1 MQTQTDVVVVGGGLA
16 GLTAACYLARAGKQV
31 TLIEQAK
38 TLGGRATSHAYDNF
52 IFNRGI
58 HALYSGG
65 AASEVLAELGV
76 SFSGNS
82 PKNIWLLQNGKL
94 YPSPGTPLALLTSQL
109 FGFADKLELVKVLG
123 SFPNLNAHEL
133 RNTSVKAWLE
143 SKVKRQ
149 KVRAF
154 LSSLATTFVYTTA
167 LDLVSAEVF
176 IDKLQRSLK
185 HPVIY
190 LDGGWHTLVEG
201 LRGVAEKY
209 GVMIQTAQGVEA
221 VEYQAEAAR
230 GVRLHDGTRINANA
244 VILATRSR
252 DATKLVD
259 HPALQTIV
267 RELIPVQVACLDVA
281 LRHLPQPKY
290 GIVQDGERPL
300 FMSTQSLASKVAPEG
315 GALVYTFKQLDPR
328 TATDPNDNER
338 DLESLLD
345 AAQPLW
351 RDVLVKRQCLP
362 RIEAV
367 GALPSAKAGG
377 FSGRP
382 TVNVPGFN
390 NLYLAGD
397 WVGPRGFL
405 CDASFSSA
413 KQAAKA
419 IVNQTQEHAS
429 ITRSLDANVS
439 V

>member
-38 TLGGRATSHAYDNF
+38 TLGGRATSHAYDRF

-65 AASEVLAELGV
+65 TASEVLAELGV
-76 SFSGNS
+76 TFSGNS
-82 PKNIWLLQNGKL
+82 PKNVWLLQKGKL
-94 YPSPGTPLALLTSQL
+94 HLSPGTPFVLLTSQL

-123 SFPNLNAHEL
+123 GLPKLNAHAL
-133 RNTSVKAWLE
+133 RDTSVKEWLE
-143 SKVKRQ
+143 SKTKRQ

-167 LDLVSAEVF
+167 LDLVSVEVF

-201 LRGVAEKY
+201 LRGVAEKD
-209 GVMIQTAQGVEA
+209 GVMIQTGKGVEA
-221 VEYQAEAAR
+221 VEYQGEAGR

-244 VILATRSR
+244 VILATRPR
-252 DATKLVD
+252 DAAKLLD
-259 HPALQTIV
+259 HPALQSVV

-300 FMSTQSLASKVAPEG
+300 FMSAQSLASKVAPEG

-328 TATDPNDNER
+328 TATDPEDDEKE
-338 DLESLLD
+338 LESLLD
-345 AAQPLW
+345 AAQPGW
-351 RDVLVKRQCLP
+351 RDVLVKRQFMP

-367 GALPSAKAGG
+367 GALPSAKTGG

-382 TVNVPGFN
+382 AVNVPGFN

-397 WVGPRGFL
+397 WVGDRGFL
-405 CDASFSSA
+405 ADACFSSA
-413 KQAAKA
+413 KQAAQA
-419 IVNQTQEHAS
+419 IVNQTQAHAAS
-429 ITRSLDANVS
+429 RNLDANVS
-439 V
+439 A

>member
-1 MQTQTDVVVVGGGLA
+1 MQAQTDIVVVSGGLA

-31 TLIEQAK
+31 TLLEQSK
-38 TLGGRATSHAYDNF
+38 TLGGRATSQAHEDF

-65 AASEVLAELGV
+65 AASEVLIELNV
-76 SFSGNS
+76 SFSGDS
-82 PKNIWLLQNGKL
+82 PKDIWLLQKGKF
-94 YPSPGTPLALLTSQL
+94 YPSPGTPLALLTSRL
-109 FGFADKLELVKVLG
+109 FNLADKLELVKVLG
-123 SFPNLNAHEL
+123 SMPKLNAHAL
-133 RNTSVKAWLE
+133 RDTSVKDWLG

-185 HPVIY
+185 HPVLY
-190 LDGGWHTLVEG
+190 LDGGWHTLIEG
-201 LRGVAEKY
+201 LRGVAEKS
-209 GVMIQTAQGVEA
+209 GVTIQTGKGVEA
-221 VEYQAEAAR
+221 VEYQGEEAR
-230 GVRLHDGTRINANA
+230 GVRLHDNTRINANA
-244 VILATRSR
+244 VILATRPR
-252 DATKLVD
+252 DAAKLID
-259 HPALQTIV
+259 HPAMQTVV

-300 FMSTQSLASKVAPEG
+300 FMSAQSLASKVAPEG

-328 TATDPNDNER
+328 TSTDPKEDEKE
-338 DLESLLD
+338 LESLLD
-345 AAQPLW
+345 AAQPGW
-351 RDVLVKRQCLP
+351 RDVLVKRQFLP

-367 GALPSAKAGG
+367 GALPSAEAGG

-382 TVNVPGFN
+382 GVNVPGFN

-397 WVGPRGFL
+397 WVGDTGFL
-405 CDASFSSA
+405 ADASFSSA
-413 KQAAKA
+413 KQAAQEIINKKSKVVRKA
-419 IVNQTQEHAS
+419 VELSTH
-429 ITRSLDANVS
+429 
-439 V
+439 